1 MKSDKG
7 VTLSSVIIYV
17 IVLLVVIGTVSTL
30 TGYLY
35 KNTDELVVS
44 NNSQTQ
50 YTRFIQYLT
59 QDTNSTQISSVTT
72 SSNDKNSVEILLNNG
87 EIHQYIY
94 SGREIN
100 YIITNI
106 QGEIEKNITL
116 CGNIDE
122 CEFEFSSNILN
133 TTIKINDISY
143 TNRFII
149 KV

>member
-106 QGEIEKNITL
+106 EGEIEKNITL

>member
-87 EIHQYIY
+87 EVHQYIY

>member
-1 MKSDKG
+1 MKSDIG

-35 KNTDELVVS
+35 KNTDELVIS

-72 SSNDKNSVEILLNNG
+72 TSNDKNSIRKIL
-87 EIHQYIY
+87 
-94 SGREIN
+94 
-100 YIITNI
+100 
-106 QGEIEKNITL
+106 K
-116 CGNIDE
+116 
-122 CEFEFSSNILN
+122 
-133 TTIKINDISY
+133 KM
-143 TNRFII
+143 
-149 KV
+149 